1 MNASVARSTVV
12 AVVVATTIAQVAS
25 TMGVAVFPVIAPK
38 LAAELEINPSL
49 IGYQVSL
56 IYGVAMLG
64 SPFLNL
70 MIPRWG
76 ACRTTQVGLAFS
88 AAGMLLGLVP
98 SLAALTLASIVLG
111 LSLSVMTP
119 SSAHLLYRFSPAKNR
134 NLIFSLKQTGVPLA
148 WVVMALVAPAITLAF
163 GWRWSLAVVLAVALG
178 TLIAVQPVRAHWDD
192 DRDPRGARVQNPFA
206 GLAVVWRHPVLR
218 WLVMSGLC
226 LTFVQLSLGTF
237 TVVMLVE
244 EGGYSL
250 VAAGFML
257 SLVQGAGVAGR
268 ILWGWAGDRTGDS
281 LRVLIMM
288 SAIAVGCCV
297 LTAFLSPAWPVPV
310 LAALFIVFGA
320 TAVGWNGVYLAEV
333 ARRSPPGQVG
343 AAAGGAVA
351 WTFGG
356 ILIGPAVFATVYKA
370 VGSYAHTYGLLTV
383 IAVAALALL
392 MASARAARREAAA
405 G

>member
-1 MNASVARSTVV
+1 
-12 AVVVATTIAQVAS
+12 
-25 TMGVAVFPVIAPK
+25 MGVAVFPVIAPK

-56 IYGVAMLG
+56 IYGVAMVG
-64 SPFLNL
+64 SPFLTL
-70 MIPRWG
+70 LIPRWG
-76 ACRTTQVGLAFS
+76 ACRTTQVGLALS

-98 SLAALTLASIVLG
+98 SLAALTVASIVLG

-148 WVVMALVAPAITLAF
+148 WVAMALIAPPVTLAF
-163 GWRWSLAVVLAVALG
+163 GWRWSLVVVLAVALG
-178 TLIAVQPVRAHWDD
+178 TLIAVQPVRAYWDD
-192 DRDPRGARVQNPFA
+192 DREPRSARVQNPFA
-206 GLAVVWRHPVLR
+206 GLAVLWHHAVLR
-218 WLVMSGLC
+218 WLAMSGLC

-244 EGGYSL
+244 EAGYSL
-250 VAAGFML
+250 VTAGFML

-268 ILWGWAGDRTGDS
+268 VLWGWIGDRTGNS
-281 LRVLIMM
+281 LRVLTIM

-297 LTAFLSPAWPVPV
+297 LIAFVSPSWPVPL
-310 LAALFIVFGA
+310 LAALYVVFGA
-320 TAVGWNGVYLAEV
+320 TAVGWNGLYIAEV

-351 WTFGG
+351 WTFCG
-356 ILIGPAVFATVYKA
+356 ILIGPAVFAAVYKV
-370 VGSYAHTYGLLTV
+370 VGSYTQTFGLLTV
-383 IAVAALALL
+383 IAIAALGLL
-392 MASARAARREAAA
+392 VASDQAARREAAGA
-405 G
+405 RARGGND